1 MAGSFPNGVQKPR
14 MTTGWPRPIGAST
27 GATSVSN
34 SKRQRIAGAGV
45 MLYRCRMWG
54 EQSCAAI
61 ALSIAVALSM
71 SACAVVEAVEP
82 PPVKT
87 AFSPSPAPPPPAPT
101 QRLTPPQPGNTR
113 AEMVSWLSV
122 TGYRDFQV
130 AALVQLAD
138 TESGFRPCV
147 VGPGGYHYLFQC
159 GGTRLRQLREF
170 VQTSG
175 CPQLRMQLAFA
186 DNVLRNYPRF
196 SCFWGATAQ
205 PAAYVALRRIFGRGS
220 C

>member
-1 MAGSFPNGVQKPR
+1 
-14 MTTGWPRPIGAST
+14 
-27 GATSVSN
+27 
-34 SKRQRIAGAGV
+34 
-45 MLYRCRMWG
+45 MWG
-54 EQSCAAI
+54 ARTVGGIVPSLAI
-61 ALSIAVALSM
+61 ALSM
-71 SACAVVEAVEP
+71 SACAALDTVEP
-82 PPVKT
+82 PPLRT
-87 AFSPSPAPPPPAPT
+87 ALSPLPAPPAPAPS
-101 QRLTPPQPGNTR
+101 LTPPPPGSAR
-113 AEMVSWLSV
+113 AEMVSWLSS

-147 VGPGGYHYLFQC
+147 VGPGGYHYLFQW

-186 DNVLRNYPRF
+186 DNELRNDPRF